1 MFGSLYDF
9 AKGVGKK
16 IFTSDAEAAMDIQ
29 RHIESNNPGV
39 SPLHV
44 EFDDGCV
51 TLRGFAD
58 SPAAREECILLAGNV
73 EGVEKVVA
81 DMLDTRKPKA
91 PAAASSEP
99 AAANKEPAADSEP
112 AASNQSQASANE
124 PSAEAAPE
132 ESRFYEIQKGDTLW
146 AIASK
151 AYGNGARYTEIVDA
165 NPNVID
171 NPDRIYPGQK
181 IRIP

>member
-16 IFTSDAEAAMDIQ
+16 LFTSDAEAAMDIQ

-39 SPLHV
+39 NPLHV

-91 PAAASSEP
+91 A
-99 AAANKEPAADSEP
+99 
-112 AASNQSQASANE
+112 
-124 PSAEAAPE
+124 AAPE
-132 ESRFYEIQKGDTLW
+132 VAESAPAPTAEAEPAPTAQESAPAESRFYEIQKGDTLW

-151 AYGNGARYTEIVDA
+151 AYGNGARYTEIVEA

>member
-16 IFTSDAEAAMDIQ
+16 LFTSDAEAAMDIQ

-39 SPLHV
+39 NPLHV

-51 TLRGFAD
+51 TLRGVAD

-81 DMLDTRKPKA
+81 DMLDVRKPKA
-91 PAAASSEP
+91 PAPAEVEAAEASPEPVAAEAP
-99 AAANKEPAADSEP
+99 AAEETPAPAATP
-112 AASNQSQASANE
+112 A
-124 PSAEAAPE
+124 PD
-132 ESRFYEIQKGDTLW
+132 ESRIYEIQKGDTLW
-146 AIASK
+146 GIASK
-151 AYGNGARYTEIVDA
+151 AYGNGARYTEIVEA